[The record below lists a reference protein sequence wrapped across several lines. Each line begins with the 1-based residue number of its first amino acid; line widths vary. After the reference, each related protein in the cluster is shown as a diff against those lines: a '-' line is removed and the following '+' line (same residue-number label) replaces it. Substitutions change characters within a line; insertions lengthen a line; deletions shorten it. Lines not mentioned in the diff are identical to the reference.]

1 MGRLWSTVP
10 KPIAVVFIGLVY
22 SIFRPFFQLWLE
34 LNQTSAKYIRR
45 NGEKIRASTFGW
57 GKPSNCR
64 PSTSL
69 ADKEMLTFFTK
80 LFLSGAL
87 GKIGKLQSCSR
98 LIRQF
103 FPTYMLVQTL
113 GRHIFRPD
121 FILWSS
127 KVGFCKFKS
136 LLPVSKRWS
145 IELPWN

>member
-1 MGRLWSTVP
+1 MGSFWSTVP

-22 SIFRPFFQLWLE
+22 SIFRPFFQKWLE

-45 NGEKIRASTFGW
+45 NGEKVLASYIRLKKAQQLQTINLAGWQGDVNILHQASFIRCL
-57 GKPSNCR
+57 GKDWKV
-64 PSTSL
+64 
-69 ADKEMLTFFTK
+69 AK
-80 LFLSGAL
+80 LF
-87 GKIGKLQSCSR
+87 K
-98 LIRQF
+98 
-103 FPTYMLVQTL
+103 TYQAVFSHVYVGSNPWRNT
-113 GRHIFRPD
+113 FRPD